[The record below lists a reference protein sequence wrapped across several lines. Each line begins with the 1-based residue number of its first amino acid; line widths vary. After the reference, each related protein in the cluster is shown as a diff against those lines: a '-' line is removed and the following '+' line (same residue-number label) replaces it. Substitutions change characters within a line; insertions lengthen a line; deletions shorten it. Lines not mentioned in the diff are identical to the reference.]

1 MSIKIAIL
9 GLVSFGIGIGIG
21 KLLVMWL
28 AV

>member
-1 MSIKIAIL
+1 MSVKIVVL
-9 GLVSFGIGIGIG
+9 GLVSFGIGIGLG